1 MEINFMENETVYKPI
16 VKKFLGYDVRVVD
29 VDQRNE
35 YIICKD
41 MFNVLGLVKD
51 DGTWTNPKKKM
62 LEFLELIH
70 KIADHQELVVRLK
83 DKQSKKGQAREID
96 CLNIETV
103 PTVLTQFKPINSNRR
118 TKEQNE
124 QVLDKWAKF
133 MEFVDMLLKYHECHK
148 YIIDDKERYKITMK
162 EIKDNGG
169 KPPIANKMVNKIM
182 GKLITD
188 DDNFSI
194 SKDELKIYQPQTTID
209 LLEVR
214 NFVMD
219 KFATLYAFTNSHKES
234 CNVTLK
240 LAKKKY
246 FNE

>member
-1 MEINFMENETVYKPI
+1 M
-16 VKKFLGYDVRVVD
+16 
-29 VDQRNE
+29 
-35 YIICKD
+35 
-41 MFNVLGLVKD
+41 
-51 DGTWTNPKKKM
+51 
-62 LEFLELIH
+62 
-70 KIADHQELVVRLK
+70 VRLK
-83 DKQSKKGQAREID
+83 DKQSKKGQVREID
-96 CLNIETV
+96 CLNIETA

-124 QVLDKWAKF
+124 QVLDKWARF
-133 MEFVDMLLKYHECHK
+133 
-148 YIIDDKERYKITMK
+148 DKERYKITMK

-169 KPPIANKMVNKIM
+169 KPPIVNKMVNKIM

-194 SKDELKIYQPQTTID
+194 RKDELKIYQPQTTID

-219 KFATLYAFTNSHKES
+219 KFATLYAFTESHKES
-234 CNVTLK
+234 RNGTLK

-246 FNE
+246 FK

>member
-1 MEINFMENETVYKPI
+1 MENEAVYKPI

-29 VDQRNE
+29 VDKRNE

-41 MFNVLGLVKD
+41 MFDVLGLVKD
-51 DGTWTNPKKKM
+51 DGTWTDPKNKM
-62 LEFLELIH
+62 LKFLGLMNKKESH
-70 KIADHQELVVRLK
+70 EKLVVLLK
-83 DKQSKKGQAREID
+83 QGKVKVQKEVD

-103 PTVLTQFKPINSNRR
+103 PLILTQFKPINSNRR
-118 TKEQNE
+118 TKEQNKE
-124 QVLDKWAKF
+124 VLNRWVEF
-133 MEFVDMLLKYHECHK
+133 MKFVDMLLRYHECHK

-219 KFATLYAFTNSHKES
+219 KFSTLYAFTNSHKES
-234 CNVTLK
+234 RDGVLK

>member
-1 MEINFMENETVYKPI
+1 MENETAYKPI
-16 VKKFLGYDVRVVD
+16 IKKFLGYNVRVIQVD
-29 VDQRNE
+29 KRKE

-41 MFNVLGLVKD
+41 MFDVLGLVD
-51 DGTWTNPKKKM
+51 EDGTWTRPKNKM
-62 LEFLELIH
+62 LKFLDGVDKSH
-70 KIADHQELVVRLK
+70 DLK
-83 DKQSKKGQAREID
+83 TLQVMLKEHGTKRKYVKRQVD

-103 PTVLTQFKPINSNRR
+103 PIVLTRFEPTKRRGGDVLNRWY
-118 TKEQNE
+118 E
-124 QVLDKWAKF
+124 F
-133 MEFVDMLLKYHECHK
+133 MKFVDMLLKYHECHK

-162 EIKDNGG
+162 EITDNGG
-169 KPPIANKMVNKIM
+169 KPPIVNKMVNRIM

-219 KFATLYAFTNSHKES
+219 KFSTLYAFTNSHKES
-234 CNVTLK
+234 YDGTLK

>member
-1 MEINFMENETVYKPI
+1 MMVVGINLK
-16 VKKFLGYDVRVVD
+16 RRC
-29 VDQRNE
+29 RN
-35 YIICKD
+35 
-41 MFNVLGLVKD
+41 
-51 DGTWTNPKKKM
+51 
-62 LEFLELIH
+62 FLELVH
-70 KIADHQELVVRLK
+70 KTSDSQKLRVRVK
-83 DKQSKKGQAREID
+83 DKHAKKGQNREID

-103 PTVLTQFKPINSNRR
+103 PLVLTQFKPINSNRR

-124 QVLDKWAKF
+124 QVLETWAKF
-133 MEFVDMLLKYHECHK
+133 MEFVGMLLKYHECHK

-169 KPPIANKMVNKIM
+169 KPPIVNKMVNRIM

-188 DDNFSI
+188 DDDFSI
-194 SKDELKIYQPQTTID
+194 SKDELKIYQPQTIID

-219 KFATLYAFTNSHKES
+219 KFSTLYAFTNSHKKS
-234 CNVTLK
+234 YDGTLK

>member
-1 MEINFMENETVYKPI
+1 MENEVVYKPI
-16 VKKFLGYDVRVVD
+16 IKKFLGYNVRVVQ
-29 VDQRNE
+29 VDKRKE

-41 MFNVLGLVKD
+41 MFDVLGLVKD
-51 DGTWTNPKKKM
+51 DGGWDKPKKKM
-62 LEFLELIH
+62 MEFLELVH
-70 KIADHQELVVRLK
+70 KREDSQELRVLV
-83 DKQSKKGQAREID
+83 KQGKIKTKQNVI

-103 PTVLTQFKPINSNRR
+103 PLVLTQFKPINSNRR

-124 QVLDKWAKF
+124 QVLDRWAKF
-133 MEFVDMLLKYHECHK
+133 MEFVGMLLEYHEVHK
-148 YIIDDKERYKITMK
+148 YIVDDKERYKVSMK
-162 EIKDNGG
+162 EIQDNGG
-169 KPPIANKMVNKIM
+169 KPPIANKMVNRIM

-194 SKDELKIYQPQTTID
+194 SKDELKIYQPQTAID

-219 KFATLYAFTNSHKES
+219 KFATFYAFTESHKDS
-234 CNVTLK
+234 YNATLK

>member
-1 MEINFMENETVYKPI
+1 MNNETVYKPI
-16 VKKFLGYDVRVVD
+16 VKKFLGYDVRVID
-29 VDQRNE
+29 VDKRNE

-41 MFNVLGLVKD
+41 MFDVLGLVKD

-70 KIADHQELVVRLK
+70 KIPDHQKLVVRLK
-83 DKQSKKGQAREID
+83 DKQSKKDQVREID
-96 CLNIETV
+96 CLNIETA

-124 QVLDKWAKF
+124 QVLDKWARF
-133 MEFVDMLLKYHECHK
+133 MEFVDMLLKYHECYK

-169 KPPIANKMVNKIM
+169 KPPIVNKMVNKIM
-182 GKLITD
+182 GELITD

-194 SKDELKIYQPQTTID
+194 SKD
-209 LLEVR
+209 
-214 NFVMD
+214 
-219 KFATLYAFTNSHKES
+219 
-234 CNVTLK
+234 
-240 LAKKKY
+240 
-246 FNE
+246 

>member
-1 MEINFMENETVYKPI
+1 MENETVYKPI
-16 VKKFLGYDVRVVD
+16 VKKFLGYNVRVVQ
-29 VDQRNE
+29 VDKRKE

-41 MFNVLGLVKD
+41 IFDVLGLVKEN
-51 DGTWTNPKKKM
+51 GSWASPKKKM
-62 LEFLELIH
+62 LDFLNGINKRPDVQSL
-70 KIADHQELVVRLK
+70 DVRLK
-83 DKQSKKGQAREID
+83 DKQSKKGQVREVD
-96 CLNIETV
+96 CINIEVV
-103 PTVLTQFKPINSNRR
+103 PIVLTQFQPTKRR
-118 TKEQNE
+118 GEE
-124 QVLDKWAKF
+124 ILERWFKF
-133 MEFVDMLLKYHECHK
+133 MEFVDMLLEYHECHK

-219 KFATLYAFTNSHKES
+219 KFSTCYALTSHHDQARDL
-234 CNVTLK
+234 TLK
-240 LAKKKY
+240 LAQKKY

>member
-1 MEINFMENETVYKPI
+1 MENETVYKPI
-16 VKKFLGYDVRVVD
+16 IKKFLGYDVRVIQVD
-29 VDQRNE
+29 KRNK

-41 MFNVLGLVKD
+41 MFDVLGLVD
-51 DGTWTNPKKKM
+51 ENGTWTRPKNKM
-62 LEFLELIH
+62 IKFLDGVDKSH
-70 KIADHQELVVRLK
+70 DLK
-83 DKQSKKGQAREID
+83 TLQVMLKEHGTKRKYVKREVD

-103 PTVLTQFKPINSNRR
+103 PIVLTRFEPTKRR
-118 TKEQNE
+118 GEEILKR
-124 QVLDKWAKF
+124 WYKF
-133 MEFVDMLLKYHECHK
+133 MKFVDMLLKYHECHK
-148 YIIDDKERYKITMK
+148 YIVDDKERYKITMK
-162 EIKDNGG
+162 EIQDNGG
-169 KPPIANKMVNKIM
+169 KPPIANQMVNKIM

-194 SKDELKIYQPQTTID
+194 KKDELKIYQPQTTID

-219 KFATLYAFTNSHKES
+219 KFSTLYAFTNSHKES
-234 CNVTLK
+234 YDGTLK

>member
-1 MEINFMENETVYKPI
+1 MENETVYKPI
-16 VKKFLGYDVRVVD
+16 VKKFLGYDVRVVQ
-29 VDQRNE
+29 VDKRKE

-41 MFNVLGLVKD
+41 MFNILGLVKD
-51 DGTWTNPKKKM
+51 DGTWTNSKNKM
-62 LEFLELIH
+62 FDFLELIN
-70 KIADHQELVVRLK
+70 KTPDHQLLVVRLK
-83 DKQSKKGQAREID
+83 DKQSKKGQVREVD

-124 QVLDKWAKF
+124 QVLDKWARF
-133 MEFVDMLLKYHECHK
+133 MEFVDILLKYHECHK

-169 KPPIANKMVNKIM
+169 KPPIVNKMVNRIM

-194 SKDELKIYQPQTTID
+194 NKDELKIYQPQTIID

-214 NFVMD
+214 NFVVD
-219 KFATLYAFTNSHKES
+219 KFATFYAFTESHKES
-234 CNVTLK
+234 YNATLK

-246 FNE
+246 FG

>member
-1 MEINFMENETVYKPI
+1 MENETVYKPI
-16 VKKFLGYDVRVVD
+16 VKKFLGYDVRVVNI
-29 VDQRNE
+29 DQRNE

-41 MFNVLGLVKD
+41 MFDVLGLVKT
-51 DGTWTNPKKKM
+51 DGTWTNPKNKM
-62 LEFLELIH
+62 LKFLGLMNKKEL
-70 KIADHQELVVRLK
+70 HQKLVVLLK
-83 DKQSKKGQAREID
+83 QGKTKVQKEVD

-103 PTVLTQFKPINSNRR
+103 PIVLTRFEPINSNRR

-124 QVLDKWAKF
+124 EVLNRWVKF
-133 MEFVDMLLKYHECHK
+133 MEFVDMLLEYHECHK
-148 YIIDDKERYKITMK
+148 YIINDKEKQKLAIK
-162 EIKDNGG
+162 EITNNGG
-169 KPPIANKMVNKIM
+169 NAIITNQMVNKIM

-214 NFVMD
+214 NFVID
-219 KFATLYAFTNSHKES
+219 KFATFYAFTESHKES
-234 CNVTLK
+234 YNATLK

>member
-1 MEINFMENETVYKPI
+1 MENETVYKPI
-16 VKKFLGYDVRVVD
+16 AKKFLGYDVRVVN
-29 VDQRNE
+29 VDKRNE

-41 MFNVLGLVKD
+41 MFDVLGLVKD
-51 DGTWTNPKKKM
+51 DGTWTNPRNKM
-62 LEFLELIH
+62 LRFLDGIGERP
-70 KIADHQELVVRLK
+70 AHQSLVVRLK
-83 DKQSKKGQAREID
+83 DKQSKKGQIRTVD
-96 CLNIETV
+96 CLNIEV
-103 PTVLTQFKPINSNRR
+103 APTILTQFEPTKRRGEEALNRWF
-118 TKEQNE
+118 EFM
-124 QVLDKWAKF
+124 KF
-133 MEFVDMLLKYHECHK
+133 VNMLLKYHECYK

-219 KFATLYAFTNSHKES
+219 KFATLYAFTESHKES
-234 CNVTLK
+234 RDGVLK

>member
-1 MEINFMENETVYKPI
+1 MENKTVYKPI
-16 VKKFLGYDVRVVD
+16 IKKFLGYDVRVIQVD
-29 VDQRNE
+29 KRKE

-41 MFNVLGLVKD
+41 MFDVLGLVKD
-51 DGTWTNPKKKM
+51 DGTWTNPKNKM
-62 LEFLELIH
+62 FDFLELINKTH
-70 KIADHQELVVRLK
+70 AHQKLVGMLK
-83 DKQSKKGQAREID
+83 EHGTKRKYVKREVD

-118 TKEQNE
+118 TKEQNKE
-124 QVLDKWAKF
+124 VLNKWARF

-182 GKLITD
+182 GKLITN

-194 SKDELKIYQPQTTID
+194 SKDELKIYQPQITID

-214 NFVMD
+214 NFVME
-219 KFATLYAFTNSHKES
+219 KFSTLYAFTNSHKES
-234 CNVTLK
+234 YDGTLK